1 MLQSLHVKN
10 PALLEE
16 TEVEFGE
23 GLNILTGETGAGK
36 SLLIGSINLALG
48 GKFDREML
56 RAGAES
62 ALVEIRFSGDK
73 AVTDKLREM
82 EIEVEPDESVFISR
96 KLQPGKN
103 ICRINGESVSA
114 RQVKELAELL
124 LDIHG
129 QHEHQSLLHRKKHLE
144 ILDAYCGEEL
154 TPLLEEAGESY
165 RRMSELS
172 SRIEEETLD
181 EAARRR
187 EQDLAE
193 YEWREITESHLQ
205 PGEDEELENRF
216 RFMNNSRRIL
226 EGLYET
232 GSYTGND
239 SEQGAGSNLG
249 RALRGIRSI
258 AGFDGRLE
266 ELAGQLAEID
276 SLLADF
282 NRDLEVIKSECEFD
296 EAEYAATEERL
307 NLINRLKGKYGN
319 SIEEVLSAA
328 QNRRER
334 LDKLADYDA
343 YLERL
348 QRDLKAQEQRYAEV
362 CEEITAVRRK
372 NAMELEK
379 ELLEALKRLNF
390 LTVSFQIAVEE
401 KQVRTAHGWD
411 EVEFLIS
418 TNPGEPIRPI
428 SQVASGGELSRIMLA
443 IKTVLAERDS
453 IDTLIFDEID
463 TGISGRT
470 AWRVSEQLSI
480 LAGAHQVICI
490 THLPQIAA
498 MADRHFCIA
507 KSSTEDNTITDISC
521 LSDRDSLAE
530 LARLLGSDS
539 FSEAALE
546 NAREMKRQAD
556 QFKNTVRPGV

>member
-10 PALLEE
+10 LALLEE

-418 TNPGEPIRPI
+418 TNPGDPIRPI

-556 QFKNTVRPGV
+556 QFKNTVRAGV